1 MEPEIADSPTPLKN
15 IEPNKIYSLVYRAQM
30 PGVKPGM
37 SNLQPHLYDAN
48 PLVVLLS
55 ADATGFLGLNVHY
68 LRGVVD
74 RGKYIL
80 SWRNGKPPSD
90 RQFKAMVH
98 RYLYKR
104 CGSGLYAVPNFVV
117 DKDILFS
124 RAEWR
129 GAPGYRQPN

>member
-15 IEPNKIYSLVYRAQM
+15 VREDVVYSLIYRAQM

-37 SNLQPHLYDAN
+37 ANLQPHLYDAN

-68 LRGVVD
+68 LRGVVE

-80 SWRNGKPPSD
+80 NWRTGKPPSSE
-90 RQFKAMVH
+90 QFRAMVH

-104 CGSGLYAVPNFVV
+104 CASGLYEVSNYTV

-124 RAEWR
+124 KGVWR
-129 GAPGYRQPN
+129 GAPGYKP